1 MSTEDII
8 SFDNQTSI
16 PALFRFRAQTLKN
29 KVAMREKHFGIWR
42 TFSWDQYY
50 SDSARIG
57 KAMMTLGLESGQT
70 VSILADP
77 CKEWLFFD
85 LAAQCIGCV
94 SCGIYAT
101 DSAPQILH
109 ICEDS
114 DTTLLMVENE
124 EQLDKYLA
132 VEEQLPNIHTVVVL
146 DSTGLVDLD
155 HPKVIMLEQFYRLGD
170 EANEGLESEWNRRID
185 NAEPNDTAI
194 LVYTSG
200 TTGAPKGAML
210 SHRNI
215 IFIAHAFHEFYPITA
230 EDDSVVYLPLCHVT
244 ERLLSVFLPLARC
257 STVNFIEGQDTA
269 FENITEVSPT
279 YFLGV
284 PRIWEKM
291 YSSITL
297 RMKDATWFGRKA
309 LQMALSVGSRT
320 AYFEDKG
327 LPVPA
332 HVRLM
337 HRAAD
342 LLVLNN
348 IKVLLGL
355 DRVRIGLTGAAPI
368 SPDLIGWFRA
378 LGVPLYEAFGQTE
391 NVAFACGNYRGQVRL
406 GTVGKP
412 PPGVELKTAE
422 DGELLIRGPLVFK
435 GYYKQALK
443 TAETIVDG
451 WLYTGDIAEID
462 GDGFVKIVD
471 RKKDIIITSG
481 GKNISPSEIE
491 NQLKFSPYVTDAV
504 VIGDRRK
511 YLTCLVMVDNETVSQ
526 FAQENNVP
534 FSDFKSLCATAE
546 VQELIKSEIERINLS
561 LAQAETLK
569 KFRLIDKQLT
579 VEDDEL
585 TASMKLK
592 RNVVNEKYADL
603 IDQMYS

>member
-8 SFDNQTSI
+8 SLDNQTSI

-42 TFSWDQYY
+42 TFSWTQYY
-50 SDSARIG
+50 ADSARIG
-57 KAMMTLGLESGQT
+57 KAMMALGLESGQT

-109 ICEDS
+109 ICKDS

-132 VEEQLPNIHTVVVL
+132 VEKQLPNIHTVVVL
-146 DSTGLVDLD
+146 DSTGLADLD
-155 HPKVIMLEQFYRLGD
+155 HSKVIMLEQFYRLGD
-170 EANEGLESEWNRRID
+170 EADDDLESEWNRRID
-185 NAEPNDTAI
+185 SAEPNDTAI

-309 LQMALSVGSRT
+309 LQLALSVGSRT
-320 AYFEDKG
+320 ADFEDKG
-327 LPVPA
+327 LSVPA

-368 SPDLIGWFRA
+368 SPDLIEWFRA

-451 WLYTGDIAEID
+451 WLYTGDIAQID
-462 GDGFVKIVD
+462 ADGFVKIVD

-511 YLTCLVMVDNETVSQ
+511 YLSCLVMIDNETVSQ

-534 FSDFKSLCATAE
+534 FSDFKSLCSTAE
-546 VQELIKSEIERINLS
+546 VQALIKSEIERINLS

-579 VEDDEL
+579 VEDDEF

>member
-1 MSTEDII
+1 MNTEAII
-8 SFDNQTSI
+8 SLDNQTSI

-29 KVAMREKHFGIWR
+29 KVAMREKHLGIWR
-42 TFSWDQYY
+42 TFSWNQYY
-50 SDSARIG
+50 SNSARLG

-109 ICEDS
+109 ICKHS

-146 DSTGLVDLD
+146 DSTGLADLE
-155 HPKVIMLEQFYRLGD
+155 HPKVVMLEQFYRLGD
-170 EANEGLESEWNRRID
+170 EVDEDLESEWNSRID
-185 NAEPNDTAI
+185 SAEPNDTAI

-200 TTGAPKGAML
+200 TTGPPKGAMI
-210 SHRNI
+210 SNRNL
-215 IFIAHAFHEFYPITA
+215 IFIAQAFHEFYPITA
-230 EDDSVVYLPLCHVT
+230 EDESVVYLPLCHIT

-297 RMKDATWFGRKA
+297 RMKDATWLGRKS
-309 LQMALSVGSRT
+309 LQMALSVGSRV
-320 AYFEDKG
+320 ADFEDKG
-327 LPVPA
+327 LTLPA
-332 HVRLM
+332 YLRVM
-337 HRAAD
+337 NRAANF
-342 LLVLNN
+342 LVLNN

-391 NVAFACGNYRGQVRL
+391 NVAFACGNYRGQIRQ

-412 PPGVELKTAE
+412 PPGVELRTAE
-422 DGELLIRGPLVFK
+422 DGELLIRGSLVFK
-435 GYYKQALK
+435 GYYKQTLK
-443 TAETIVDG
+443 TAETIIDG

-462 GDGFVKIVD
+462 ADGFVKIVD

-511 YLTCLVMVDNETVSQ
+511 YLTCLVMIDNETVSQ

-534 FSDFKSLCATAE
+534 FSDYKSLCATAE
-546 VQELIKSEIERINLS
+546 VQALIKREIERINLS
-561 LAQAETLK
+561 LARAETLK

-592 RNVVNEKYADL
+592 RNIVNEKYADL

>member
-1 MSTEDII
+1 MSTEEII
-8 SFDNQTSI
+8 SLDNQTSI

-42 TFSWDQYY
+42 SFSWDQYY
-50 SDSARIG
+50 TNSTRIG

-109 ICEDS
+109 ICKDS
-114 DTTLLMVENE
+114 DTALLMVENE

-132 VEEQLPNIHTVVVL
+132 VEEQLPNIHTVIVL
-146 DSTGLVDLD
+146 DPTGLADLN
-155 HPKVIMLEQFYRLGD
+155 HSKVIMLEQFYRLGD
-170 EANEGLESEWNRRID
+170 EADKELESEWNKRID

-309 LQMALSVGSRT
+309 LQIALSVGSM
-320 AYFEDKG
+320 AADFEDKG
-327 LPVPA
+327 LPVPT
-332 HVRLM
+332 HIRLM

-342 LLVLNN
+342 FLVLNN

-368 SPDLIGWFRA
+368 SPDLIGWVRA

-462 GDGFVKIVD
+462 ADGFVKIVD

-511 YLTCLVMVDNETVSQ
+511 YLTCLVMIDNETVSQ

-546 VQELIKSEIERINLS
+546 VQALIKSEIERINLS
-561 LAQAETLK
+561 LAQVETLK

-592 RNVVNEKYADL
+592 RNVVNDKYAYL
-603 IDQMYS
+603 INQMYS

>member
-1 MSTEDII
+1 MRTEEII
-8 SFDNQTSI
+8 NLDNQISI
-16 PALFRFRAQTLKN
+16 PALFRFRAETLKN

-50 SDSARIG
+50 SNSTRIG
-57 KAMMTLGLESGQT
+57 KAMIVLGMESGQT

-77 CKEWLFFD
+77 CKEWVFFD

-101 DSAPQILH
+101 DSPPQILH
-109 ICEDS
+109 ICKDS

-146 DSTGLVDLD
+146 DSTGLADLS
-155 HPKVIMLEQFYRLGD
+155 HAKVVMLEQFYRLGD
-170 EANEGLESEWNRRID
+170 EGDEDLESEWNRRID
-185 NAEPNDTAI
+185 SAEPNDTAI

-200 TTGAPKGAML
+200 TTGAPKGAMI
-210 SHRNI
+210 SNRNL
-215 IFIAHAFHEFYPITA
+215 IFISPAFHEFYPITA
-230 EDDSVVYLPLCHVT
+230 EDESVVYLPLCHIT

-297 RMKDATWFGRKA
+297 RMKDATWFGRIA
-309 LQMALSVGSRT
+309 LQMAISAGSR
-320 AYFEDKG
+320 AANFEDKG
-327 LPVPA
+327 VPVPA
-332 HVRLM
+332 HIRLM
-337 HRAAD
+337 HRAAN

-422 DGELLIRGPLVFK
+422 DGELMIRGSLVFK
-435 GYYKQALK
+435 GYYKQELK

-462 GDGFVKIVD
+462 TDGFVKIVD

-511 YLTCLVMVDNETVSQ
+511 YLTCLVMIDNETVSQ

-534 FSDFKSLCATAE
+534 FSDFKSLCATSE
-546 VQELIKSEIERINLS
+546 VQSLVKSEIEQINLS

-579 VEDDEL
+579 VEDDEF

-592 RNVVNEKYADL
+592 RNIVNEKYADL

>member
-1 MSTEDII
+1 MNTEAII
-8 SFDNQTSI
+8 SLDNQTSI

-29 KVAMREKHFGIWR
+29 KVAMREKHLGIWR
-42 TFSWDQYY
+42 TFSWNQYY
-50 SDSARIG
+50 SNSARLG

-109 ICEDS
+109 ICKHS

-146 DSTGLVDLD
+146 DSTGLADLE
-155 HPKVIMLEQFYRLGD
+155 HPKVVMLEQFYRLGD
-170 EANEGLESEWNRRID
+170 EADEDLESEWNSRID
-185 NAEPNDTAI
+185 SAEPNDTAI

-200 TTGAPKGAML
+200 TTGPPKGAMI
-210 SHRNI
+210 SNRNL
-215 IFIAHAFHEFYPITA
+215 IFIAQAFHEFYPITA
-230 EDDSVVYLPLCHVT
+230 EDESVVYLPLCHIT

-297 RMKDATWFGRKA
+297 RMKDATWLGRKS
-309 LQMALSVGSRT
+309 LQMALSVGSRV
-320 AYFEDKG
+320 ADFEDKG
-327 LPVPA
+327 LTLPA
-332 HVRLM
+332 YLRVM
-337 HRAAD
+337 NRAANF
-342 LLVLNN
+342 LVLNN

-391 NVAFACGNYRGQVRL
+391 NVAFACGNYRGQVRQ

-412 PPGVELKTAE
+412 PPGVELRTAE
-422 DGELLIRGPLVFK
+422 DGELLIRGSLVFK
-435 GYYKQALK
+435 GYYKQTLK
-443 TAETIVDG
+443 TAETIIDG

-462 GDGFVKIVD
+462 ADGFVKIVD

-511 YLTCLVMVDNETVSQ
+511 YLTCLVMIDNETVSQ

-534 FSDFKSLCATAE
+534 FSDYKSLCATAE
-546 VQELIKSEIERINLS
+546 VQALIKREIERINLS
-561 LAQAETLK
+561 LARAETLK

-592 RNVVNEKYADL
+592 RNIVNEKYADL

>member
-57 KAMMTLGLESGQT
+57 KAMITLGLESGQT

-291 YSSITL
+291 YSSITM

-309 LQMALSVGSRT
+309 LQMALSVGSR
-320 AYFEDKG
+320 AADFEDKG

-332 HVRLM
+332 PVRLM

-355 DRVRIGLTGAAPI
+355 DHVRIGLTGAAPI

>member
-1 MSTEDII
+1 MSTEEII
-8 SFDNQTSI
+8 SIDNQTSI

-50 SDSARIG
+50 SKTARIG
-57 KAMMTLGLESGQT
+57 KAMMALGLESGQT

-132 VEEQLPNIHTVVVL
+132 VEERLPNIHTVVVL
-146 DSTGLVDLD
+146 DSAGLTDLD
-155 HPKVIMLEQFYRLGD
+155 HPKVVMLEQFYHLGD
-170 EANEGLESEWNRRID
+170 EGDEDLESEWNRRID

-215 IFIAHAFHEFYPITA
+215 IFVAQAFHEFYPITV

-309 LQMALSVGSRT
+309 LQIALSIGSR
-320 AYFEDKG
+320 AADFEDKD

-337 HRAAD
+337 HRAAAF
-342 LLVLNN
+342 LVLNN

-368 SPDLIGWFRA
+368 SPDLISWFRT
-378 LGVPLYEAFGQTE
+378 LGVPLYEAFGLTE
-391 NVAFACGNYRGQVRL
+391 NVAFACGNHRGQVRL

-422 DGELLIRGPLVFK
+422 DGELLIKGPLVFK
-435 GYYKQALK
+435 GYYNQALK

-462 GDGFVKIVD
+462 ADGFVKIVD

-504 VIGDRRK
+504 VIGDGRK
-511 YLTCLVMVDNETVSQ
+511 YLTCLVMIDNETVCQ

-561 LAQAETLK
+561 LAQVETLK

-603 IDQMYS
+603 INQMYS

>member
-1 MSTEDII
+1 MSTEEII
-8 SFDNQTSI
+8 SLDNQTSI

-42 TFSWDQYY
+42 SFSWDQYY
-50 SDSARIG
+50 TNSTRIG

-101 DSAPQILH
+101 DSSPQILH
-109 ICEDS
+109 ICKDS

-146 DSTGLVDLD
+146 DPTGLADLD
-155 HPKVIMLEQFYRLGD
+155 HSKVIMLEQFYRLGD
-170 EANEGLESEWNRRID
+170 EADKELESEWNKRID

-309 LQMALSVGSRT
+309 LQMALSVGSM
-320 AYFEDKG
+320 AADFEDKG
-327 LPVPA
+327 LPVPT

-337 HRAAD
+337 YRAAD

-368 SPDLIGWFRA
+368 SPDLIGWVRA

-435 GYYKQALK
+435 GYYKQELK

-462 GDGFVKIVD
+462 ADGFVKIVD

-511 YLTCLVMVDNETVSQ
+511 YLTCLVMIDNETVSQ

-546 VQELIKSEIERINLS
+546 VQALIKSEIERINLS
-561 LAQAETLK
+561 LAQVETLK

-592 RNVVNEKYADL
+592 RNVVNDKYAYL
-603 IDQMYS
+603 INQMYS

>member
-1 MSTEDII
+1 MNTEEII
-8 SFDNQTSI
+8 SLDNQISV
-16 PALFRFRAQTLKN
+16 PALFRFRAKTLNN

-42 TFSWDQYY
+42 TFSWNQYY
-50 SDSARIG
+50 SNSARLG
-57 KAMMTLGLESGQT
+57 KAMMTLGLEPGQT

-109 ICEDS
+109 ICKDS

-146 DSTGLVDLD
+146 DSTGLADLD
-155 HPKVIMLEQFYRLGD
+155 HPKVVMLDQFYRLGD
-170 EANEGLESEWNRRID
+170 EADENLESEWNRRID
-185 NAEPNDTAI
+185 SAKPNDTAI

-210 SHRNI
+210 SNRNL
-215 IFIAHAFHEFYPITA
+215 IFIAQAFHEFYPITA
-230 EDDSVVYLPLCHVT
+230 EDESVVYLPLCHIT

-297 RMKDATWFGRKA
+297 RMKDATWLGRKA
-309 LQMALSVGSRT
+309 LQVALSIGSR
-320 AYFEDKG
+320 AADFEDKD
-327 LPVPA
+327 LPVPI

-337 HRAAD
+337 YRAAD
-342 LLVLNN
+342 FLVLNN

-368 SPDLIGWFRA
+368 SPNLIGWFRA

-391 NVAFACGNYRGQVRL
+391 NVAFACGNYRGQIRQ

-412 PPGVELKTAE
+412 PPGVELRTAE

-435 GYYKQALK
+435 GYYKQTLK

-462 GDGFVKIVD
+462 ADGFVKIVD

-511 YLTCLVMVDNETVSQ
+511 YLTCLIMIDNETVSQ

-534 FSDFKSLCATAE
+534 FSDFKSLCATEE
-546 VQELIKSEIERINLS
+546 VQALIKSEIERINQS
-561 LAQAETLK
+561 FSRAETLK

-579 VEDDEL
+579 VEDEEL

-592 RNVVNEKYADL
+592 RNIVNEKYADL

>member
-1 MSTEDII
+1 MSTEEII
-8 SFDNQTSI
+8 SLDNQTSI

-50 SDSARIG
+50 SNSARIG
-57 KAMMTLGLESGQT
+57 KAMMALGLESGQT

-132 VEEQLPNIHTVVVL
+132 VEERLPNIHTVVVL
-146 DSTGLVDLD
+146 DSTGLTDLD
-155 HPKVIMLEQFYRLGD
+155 HPKVVMLEQFYHLGD
-170 EANEGLESEWNRRID
+170 EGDEDLESEWSRRID

-215 IFIAHAFHEFYPITA
+215 IFIAQAFHEFYPITA

-309 LQMALSVGSRT
+309 LQMALSIGSR
-320 AYFEDKG
+320 AADFEDKG

-337 HRAAD
+337 HRVAD

-368 SPDLIGWFRA
+368 SPDLIAWFRA

-391 NVAFACGNYRGQVRL
+391 NVAFACGNHRGQVRL

-422 DGELLIRGPLVFK
+422 DGELLIKGPLVFK
-435 GYYKQALK
+435 GYYNQALK

-462 GDGFVKIVD
+462 ADGFVKIVD

-481 GKNISPSEIE
+481 GMNISPSEIE

-511 YLTCLVMVDNETVSQ
+511 YLTCLVMIDNETVSQ

-561 LAQAETLK
+561 LARVETLK

>member
-1 MSTEDII
+1 MNTEEII
-8 SFDNQTSI
+8 SLDNQISV
-16 PALFRFRAQTLKN
+16 PALFRFRAKTLNN

-42 TFSWDQYY
+42 TFSWNQYY
-50 SDSARIG
+50 SNSARLG

-109 ICEDS
+109 ICKDS

-146 DSTGLVDLD
+146 DSTGLADLD
-155 HPKVIMLEQFYRLGD
+155 HPKVVMLDQFYRLGD
-170 EANEGLESEWNRRID
+170 EADENLESEWNRRID
-185 NAEPNDTAI
+185 SAKPNDTAI

-210 SHRNI
+210 SNRNL
-215 IFIAHAFHEFYPITA
+215 IFIAQAFHEFYPITA
-230 EDDSVVYLPLCHVT
+230 EDESVVYLPLCHIT

-297 RMKDATWFGRKA
+297 RMKDATWLGRKA
-309 LQMALSVGSRT
+309 LQVALSIGSR
-320 AYFEDKG
+320 AADFEDND
-327 LPVPA
+327 LPVPI

-337 HRAAD
+337 YRAAD
-342 LLVLNN
+342 FLVLNN

-368 SPDLIGWFRA
+368 SPNLIGWFRA

-391 NVAFACGNYRGQVRL
+391 NVAFACGNYRGQIRQ

-412 PPGVELKTAE
+412 PPGVELRTAE

-435 GYYKQALK
+435 GYYKQTLK

-462 GDGFVKIVD
+462 ADGFVKIVD

-511 YLTCLVMVDNETVSQ
+511 YLTCLVMIDNETVSQ

-534 FSDFKSLCATAE
+534 FSDFKSLCATVE
-546 VQELIKSEIERINLS
+546 VQALIKSEIERINQS
-561 LAQAETLK
+561 FSRAETLK

-579 VEDDEL
+579 VEDEEL

-592 RNVVNEKYADL
+592 RNIVNEKYADL

>member
-291 YSSITL
+291 YSSITM

-309 LQMALSVGSRT
+309 LQMALSVGSR
-320 AYFEDKG
+320 AADFEDKG

-332 HVRLM
+332 PVRLM

-355 DRVRIGLTGAAPI
+355 DHVRIGLTGAAPI

>member
-1 MSTEDII
+1 MNTEEII
-8 SFDNQTSI
+8 SLDNQISV
-16 PALFRFRAQTLKN
+16 PALFRFRAKTLNN

-42 TFSWDQYY
+42 TFSWNQYY
-50 SDSARIG
+50 SNSARLG

-109 ICEDS
+109 ICKDS

-146 DSTGLVDLD
+146 DSTGLADLD
-155 HPKVIMLEQFYRLGD
+155 HPKVVMLDQFYRLGD
-170 EANEGLESEWNRRID
+170 EADENLESEWNRRID
-185 NAEPNDTAI
+185 SAKPNDTAI

-210 SHRNI
+210 SNRNL
-215 IFIAHAFHEFYPITA
+215 IFIAQAFHEFYPITA
-230 EDDSVVYLPLCHVT
+230 EDESVVYLPLCHIT

-297 RMKDATWFGRKA
+297 RMKDATWLGRKA
-309 LQMALSVGSRT
+309 LQVALSIGSR
-320 AYFEDKG
+320 AADFEDKD
-327 LPVPA
+327 LPVPI

-337 HRAAD
+337 YRAAD
-342 LLVLNN
+342 FLVLNN
-348 IKVLLGL
+348 IKILLGL

-368 SPDLIGWFRA
+368 SPNLIGWFRA

-391 NVAFACGNYRGQVRL
+391 NVAFACGNYRGQIRQ

-412 PPGVELKTAE
+412 PPGVELRTAE

-435 GYYKQALK
+435 GYYKQTLK

-462 GDGFVKIVD
+462 ADGFVKIVD

-511 YLTCLVMVDNETVSQ
+511 YLTCLVMIDNETVSQ

-534 FSDFKSLCATAE
+534 FSDFKSLCATVE
-546 VQELIKSEIERINLS
+546 VQALIKSEIERINQS
-561 LAQAETLK
+561 FSRAETLK

-579 VEDDEL
+579 VEDEEL

-592 RNVVNEKYADL
+592 RNIVNEKYADL

>member
-1 MSTEDII
+1 MSTEEII
-8 SFDNQTSI
+8 SLDNQTSI

-42 TFSWDQYY
+42 SFSWDQYY
-50 SDSARIG
+50 TNSTRIG

-109 ICEDS
+109 ICKDS
-114 DTTLLMVENE
+114 DTALLMVENE

-146 DSTGLVDLD
+146 DSTGLADLN
-155 HPKVIMLEQFYRLGD
+155 HSKVIMLEQFYRLGD
-170 EANEGLESEWNRRID
+170 EADKELESEWNKRID

-309 LQMALSVGSRT
+309 LQMALSVGSM
-320 AYFEDKG
+320 AADFEDKG
-327 LPVPA
+327 LPVPT

-337 HRAAD
+337 YRAAD

-368 SPDLIGWFRA
+368 SPDLIGWVRA

-435 GYYKQALK
+435 GYYKQELK

-462 GDGFVKIVD
+462 ADGFVKIVD

-511 YLTCLVMVDNETVSQ
+511 YLTCLVMIDNETVSQ

-546 VQELIKSEIERINLS
+546 VQALIKSEIERINLS
-561 LAQAETLK
+561 LAQVETLK

-592 RNVVNEKYADL
+592 RNVVNDKYAYL
-603 IDQMYS
+603 INQMYS

>member
-1 MSTEDII
+1 MSTEEII
-8 SFDNQTSI
+8 SIDNQTSI

-50 SDSARIG
+50 SKTARIG
-57 KAMMTLGLESGQT
+57 KAMMALGLESGQT

-132 VEEQLPNIHTVVVL
+132 VEERLPNIHTVVVL
-146 DSTGLVDLD
+146 DSTGLTDLD
-155 HPKVIMLEQFYRLGD
+155 HPKVVMLEQFYHLGD
-170 EANEGLESEWNRRID
+170 EGDEDLESEWNRRID

-215 IFIAHAFHEFYPITA
+215 IFIAQAFHEFYPITA

-309 LQMALSVGSRT
+309 LQIALSIGSR
-320 AYFEDKG
+320 AADFEDKG

-337 HRAAD
+337 QRAAD

-368 SPDLIGWFRA
+368 SPDLISWFRT
-378 LGVPLYEAFGQTE
+378 LGVPLYEAFGLTE
-391 NVAFACGNYRGQVRL
+391 NVAFACGNHRGQVRL

-422 DGELLIRGPLVFK
+422 DGELLIKGPLVFK
-435 GYYKQALK
+435 GYYNQALK

-462 GDGFVKIVD
+462 ADGFVKIVD

-504 VIGDRRK
+504 VIGDGRK
-511 YLTCLVMVDNETVSQ
+511 YLTCLVMIDNETVCQ

-546 VQELIKSEIERINLS
+546 VQSLIKSEIERINLS
-561 LAQAETLK
+561 LAQVETLK

>member
-57 KAMMTLGLESGQT
+57 KAMITLGLESGQT

-291 YSSITL
+291 YSSITM

-309 LQMALSVGSRT
+309 LQMALSVGSR
-320 AYFEDKG
+320 AADFEDKG

-332 HVRLM
+332 PVRLM

-355 DRVRIGLTGAAPI
+355 DHVRIGLTGAAPI

-491 NQLKFSPYVTDAV
+491 NQLKFSP
-504 VIGDRRK
+504 
-511 YLTCLVMVDNETVSQ
+511 
-526 FAQENNVP
+526 
-534 FSDFKSLCATAE
+534 
-546 VQELIKSEIERINLS
+546 
-561 LAQAETLK
+561 
-569 KFRLIDKQLT
+569 
-579 VEDDEL
+579 
-585 TASMKLK
+585 
-592 RNVVNEKYADL
+592 
-603 IDQMYS
+603 

>member
-1 MSTEDII
+1 MSTEEII
-8 SFDNQTSI
+8 SLDNQTSI

-42 TFSWDQYY
+42 SFSWDQYY
-50 SDSARIG
+50 TNSTRIG

-109 ICEDS
+109 ICKDS
-114 DTTLLMVENE
+114 DTALLMVENE

-132 VEEQLPNIHTVVVL
+132 VEEQLPNIHTVIVL
-146 DSTGLVDLD
+146 DPTGLADLN
-155 HPKVIMLEQFYRLGD
+155 HSKVIMLEQFYRLGD
-170 EANEGLESEWNRRID
+170 EADKELESEWNKRID
-185 NAEPNDTAI
+185 NAKPNDTAI

-309 LQMALSVGSRT
+309 LQIALSVGSI
-320 AYFEDKG
+320 AADFEDKG
-327 LPVPA
+327 LPVPT

-342 LLVLNN
+342 FLVLNN

-368 SPDLIGWFRA
+368 SPDLIGWVRA

-462 GDGFVKIVD
+462 ADGFVKIVD

-504 VIGDRRK
+504 VIGDKRK
-511 YLTCLVMVDNETVSQ
+511 YLTCLVMIDNETVSQ
-526 FAQENNVP
+526 FAQENNIP
-534 FSDFKSLCATAE
+534 FSDYKSLCATAE
-546 VQELIKSEIERINLS
+546 VQALIKSEIERINLS
-561 LAQAETLK
+561 LAQVETLK

-592 RNVVNEKYADL
+592 RNVVNDKYAYL
-603 IDQMYS
+603 INQMYS

>member
-1 MSTEDII
+1 MNTEEII
-8 SFDNQTSI
+8 SLDNQTSI

-50 SDSARIG
+50 SNSARIG
-57 KAMMTLGLESGQT
+57 KAMMALGLEPGQT

-85 LAAQCIGCV
+85 LASQCIGCV

-124 EQLDKYLA
+124 EQLDKYLM
-132 VEEQLPNIHTVVVL
+132 VEERLPKIHTVVVL
-146 DSTGLVDLD
+146 DSTGLADLD
-155 HPKVIMLEQFYRLGD
+155 HPKVVMLEEFYQLGD
-170 EANEGLESEWNRRID
+170 EGDEGLESEWNRRID
-185 NAEPNDTAI
+185 NAEPNDTVI

-230 EDDSVVYLPLCHVT
+230 KDNSVVYLPLCHVT

-257 STVNFIEGQDTA
+257 STINFIEGQDTA

-291 YSSITL
+291 YSSIIL
-297 RMKDATWFGRKA
+297 RMKDATWVGRKA
-309 LQMALSVGSRT
+309 LQISLSVGSKT
-320 AYFEDKG
+320 ADFEDKG

-337 HRAAD
+337 QGAAD
-342 LLVLNN
+342 FLVLNN

-355 DRVRIGLTGAAPI
+355 DHVRIGLTGAAPI
-368 SPDLIGWFRA
+368 SPDLISWFRA

-391 NVAFACGNYRGQVRL
+391 NVAFACGNHRGQVRL

-422 DGELLIRGPLVFK
+422 DGELLIKGPLVFK

-443 TAETIVDG
+443 TDETIIDG

-462 GDGFVKIVD
+462 ADGFVKIVD

-504 VIGDRRK
+504 VIGDGRK
-511 YLTCLVMVDNETVSQ
+511 YLTCLVMIDNETVSQ

-546 VQELIKSEIERINLS
+546 VQSLIKSEIERINLS
-561 LAQAETLK
+561 LAQVETLK
-569 KFRLIDKQLT
+569 KFRLINKQLT

-592 RNVVNEKYADL
+592 RNIVNEKYADL
-603 IDQMYS
+603 INQMYS

>member
-1 MSTEDII
+1 MSTEEII
-8 SFDNQTSI
+8 SLDNQTSI
-16 PALFRFRAQTLKN
+16 PALFRFRAQMLKN
-29 KVAMREKHFGIWR
+29 KVSMREKHFGIWR
-42 TFSWDQYY
+42 TFSWNQYY
-50 SDSARIG
+50 SNSARIG
-57 KAMMTLGLESGQT
+57 KAMIVLGLKSGQT

-85 LAAQCIGCV
+85 LAAQCIGCI

-109 ICEDS
+109 ICKDS
-114 DTTLLMVENE
+114 DTKLLMVENE

-146 DSTGLVDLD
+146 DSTGLADLD
-155 HPKVIMLEQFYRLGD
+155 HPKVVMLEQFYRLGD
-170 EANEGLESEWNRRID
+170 EDTEDLESEWNRRID
-185 NAEPNDTAI
+185 SAEPNDTAI

-200 TTGAPKGAML
+200 TTGAPKGAMI
-210 SHRNI
+210 SNRNL
-215 IFIAHAFHEFYPITA
+215 IFIAQAFHEFYPITA
-230 EDDSVVYLPLCHVT
+230 EDESVVYLPLCHIT

-309 LQMALSVGSRT
+309 LQIAISAGSR
-320 AYFEDKG
+320 AADFEDKG

-368 SPDLIGWFRA
+368 SPNLIEWFRA

-412 PPGVELKTAE
+412 PPGVELKTAD
-422 DGELLIRGPLVFK
+422 DGELMIRGPLVFK

-511 YLTCLVMVDNETVSQ
+511 YLTCLVMIDNETVSQ

-534 FSDFKSLCATAE
+534 FSDYKSLCATAE
-546 VQELIKSEIERINLS
+546 VQSLVKSEIEQINLS

-592 RNVVNEKYADL
+592 RNIVNEKYADL

>member
-1 MSTEDII
+1 MSTEEII
-8 SFDNQTSI
+8 SLDNQTSI

-42 TFSWDQYY
+42 SFSWDQYY
-50 SDSARIG
+50 TNSTRIG

-109 ICEDS
+109 ICKDS
-114 DTTLLMVENE
+114 DTALLMVENE

-132 VEEQLPNIHTVVVL
+132 VEEQLPNIHTVIVL
-146 DSTGLVDLD
+146 DPTGLADLN
-155 HPKVIMLEQFYRLGD
+155 HSKVIMLEQFYRLGD
-170 EANEGLESEWNRRID
+170 EADKELESEWNKRID

-309 LQMALSVGSRT
+309 LQIALSVGSM
-320 AYFEDKG
+320 AADFEDKG
-327 LPVPA
+327 LPVPT
-332 HVRLM
+332 HIRLM

-342 LLVLNN
+342 FLVLNN

-368 SPDLIGWFRA
+368 SPDLIGWVRA

-462 GDGFVKIVD
+462 ADGFVKIVD

-511 YLTCLVMVDNETVSQ
+511 YLTCLVMIDNETVSQ
-526 FAQENNVP
+526 FAQENNIP
-534 FSDFKSLCATAE
+534 FSDYKSLCATAE
-546 VQELIKSEIERINLS
+546 VQALIKSEIERINLS
-561 LAQAETLK
+561 LAQVETLK

-592 RNVVNEKYADL
+592 RNVVNDKYAYL
-603 IDQMYS
+603 INQMYS

>member
-1 MSTEDII
+1 MSTEEII
-8 SFDNQTSI
+8 SLDNQTSI
-16 PALFRFRAQTLKN
+16 PALFRFRAKTLKN

-42 TFSWDQYY
+42 EFSWDQYY
-50 SDSARIG
+50 TNSTRIG

-109 ICEDS
+109 ICKDS
-114 DTTLLMVENE
+114 DTMLLIVENE

-146 DSTGLVDLD
+146 DPTGLADLD
-155 HPKVIMLEQFYRLGD
+155 HSKVIMLEQFYRLGD
-170 EANEGLESEWNRRID
+170 EADKELESEWNKRID

-269 FENITEVSPT
+269 FENISEVSPT

-297 RMKDATWFGRKA
+297 RMKDATWLGRKA
-309 LQMALSVGSRT
+309 LQMALSVGSR
-320 AYFEDKG
+320 AADFEDKG
-327 LPVPA
+327 LPVPV

-443 TAETIVDG
+443 TAETIVDD

-462 GDGFVKIVD
+462 VDGFVKIVD

-511 YLTCLVMVDNETVSQ
+511 YLTCLVMIDNETVSQ

-561 LAQAETLK
+561 LAQVETLK

>member
-1 MSTEDII
+1 MSTEEII
-8 SFDNQTSI
+8 SLDNQTSI

-42 TFSWDQYY
+42 SFSWDQYY
-50 SDSARIG
+50 TNSTRIG

-109 ICEDS
+109 ICKDS
-114 DTTLLMVENE
+114 DTALLMVENE

-132 VEEQLPNIHTVVVL
+132 VEEQLPNIHTVIVL
-146 DSTGLVDLD
+146 DPTGLADLN
-155 HPKVIMLEQFYRLGD
+155 HSKVIMLEQFYRLGD
-170 EANEGLESEWNRRID
+170 EADKELESEWNKRID

-309 LQMALSVGSRT
+309 LQIALSVGSM
-320 AYFEDKG
+320 AADFEDKG
-327 LPVPA
+327 LPVPT
-332 HVRLM
+332 HIRLM

-342 LLVLNN
+342 FLVLNN

-368 SPDLIGWFRA
+368 SPDLIGWVRA

-592 RNVVNEKYADL
+592 RNVVNEKYAYL
-603 IDQMYS
+603 INQMYS

>member
-1 MSTEDII
+1 MSTEEII
-8 SFDNQTSI
+8 SLDNQTSI

-42 TFSWDQYY
+42 SFSWDQYY
-50 SDSARIG
+50 TNSTRIG

-109 ICEDS
+109 ICKDS
-114 DTTLLMVENE
+114 DTALLMVENE

-132 VEEQLPNIHTVVVL
+132 VEEQLPNIHTVIVL
-146 DSTGLVDLD
+146 DPTGLADLN
-155 HPKVIMLEQFYRLGD
+155 HSKVIMLEQFYRLGD
-170 EANEGLESEWNRRID
+170 EADKELESEWNKRID

-309 LQMALSVGSRT
+309 LQIALSVGSM
-320 AYFEDKG
+320 AADFEDKG
-327 LPVPA
+327 LPVPT
-332 HVRLM
+332 HIRLM

-342 LLVLNN
+342 FLVLNN

-368 SPDLIGWFRA
+368 SPDLIGWVRA

-462 GDGFVKIVD
+462 ADGFVKIID

-504 VIGDRRK
+504 VIGDKRK
-511 YLTCLVMVDNETVSQ
+511 YLTCLVMIDNETVSQ
-526 FAQENNVP
+526 FAQENNIP
-534 FSDFKSLCATAE
+534 FSDYKSLCATAE
-546 VQELIKSEIERINLS
+546 VQALIKSEIERINLS
-561 LAQAETLK
+561 LAQVETLK

-592 RNVVNEKYADL
+592 RNVVNDKYAYL
-603 IDQMYS
+603 INQMYS

>member
-1 MSTEDII
+1 MSTEEII
-8 SFDNQTSI
+8 SIDNQTSI

-50 SDSARIG
+50 SKTACIG
-57 KAMMTLGLESGQT
+57 KAMMALGLESGQT

-132 VEEQLPNIHTVVVL
+132 VEERLPNIHTVVVL
-146 DSTGLVDLD
+146 DSTGLADLD
-155 HPKVIMLEQFYRLGD
+155 HPKVVMLEQFYRLGD
-170 EANEGLESEWNRRID
+170 EGDEDLESEWNRRID

-215 IFIAHAFHEFYPITA
+215 IFVAQAFHEFYPITV

-309 LQMALSVGSRT
+309 LQIALSIGSR
-320 AYFEDKG
+320 AADFEDKG

-337 HRAAD
+337 QRAAD

-368 SPDLIGWFRA
+368 SPDLISWFRT
-378 LGVPLYEAFGQTE
+378 LGVPLYEAFGLTE
-391 NVAFACGNYRGQVRL
+391 NVAFACGNHRGQVRL

-422 DGELLIRGPLVFK
+422 DGELLIKGPLVFK
-435 GYYKQALK
+435 GYYNQALK

-462 GDGFVKIVD
+462 ADGFVKIVD

-504 VIGDRRK
+504 VIGDGRK
-511 YLTCLVMVDNETVSQ
+511 YLTCLVMIDNETVCQ

-561 LAQAETLK
+561 LARVETLK

>member
-1 MSTEDII
+1 MKTEEII
-8 SFDNQTSI
+8 SLDNQTTI
-16 PALFRFRAQTLKN
+16 PALFRFRVQTLKN
-29 KVAMREKHFGIWR
+29 KVAMREKHLGIWR
-42 TFSWDQYY
+42 AFSWDQYY
-50 SDSARIG
+50 SNSARLG
-57 KAMMTLGLESGQT
+57 KAMMMLGMESGQT

-101 DSAPQILH
+101 DSPPQVLH
-109 ICEDS
+109 ICKDS

-132 VEEQLPNIHTVVVL
+132 VEEQLPDIHTVVVL
-146 DSTGLVDLD
+146 DSTGLADLE
-155 HPKVIMLEQFYRLGD
+155 HPKVVMLEQFYRLGD
-170 EANEGLESEWNRRID
+170 EADDDLESELNRRID
-185 NAEPNDTAI
+185 KAEPNDTAI

-200 TTGAPKGAML
+200 TTGAPKGAMI
-210 SHRNI
+210 SNRNL
-215 IFIAHAFHEFYPITA
+215 IFIAQAFHEFYPITA
-230 EDDSVVYLPLCHVT
+230 EDNSVVYLPLCHIT

-257 STVNFIEGQDTA
+257 SAVNFIEGQDTA

-309 LQMALSVGSRT
+309 LKT
-320 AYFEDKG
+320 AISIGTRVANYEDKG
-327 LPVPA
+327 LAVPV
-332 HVRLM
+332 HDHILYRI
-337 HRAAD
+337 AD
-342 LLVLNN
+342 FLVLNN

-391 NVAFACGNYRGQVRL
+391 NVAFACGNHRGQVRQS
-406 GTVGKP
+406 TVGKP
-412 PPGVELKTAE
+412 PQGVEMKTAE
-422 DGELLIRGPLVFK
+422 DGELLIKGPLVFK
-435 GYYKQALK
+435 GYYKQTLK

-451 WLYTGDIAEID
+451 WLHTGDIAKID
-462 GDGFVKIVD
+462 ADGFIKIVD

-491 NQLKFSPYVTDAV
+491 NQLKFSPYITDAV

-511 YLTCLVMVDNETVSQ
+511 YLTCLVMIDNETVSQ
-526 FAQENNVP
+526 FAQENNIP
-534 FSDFKSLCATAE
+534 FSDFKSLCATTE
-546 VQELIKSEIERINLS
+546 VQTLIKSEIERINLS
-561 LAQAETLK
+561 LARVETLK

-579 VEDDEL
+579 VEDEEL

-592 RNVVNEKYADL
+592 RNIVNEKYADL

>member
-1 MSTEDII
+1 MSTEEII
-8 SFDNQTSI
+8 SLDNQTSI

-50 SDSARIG
+50 SNSARIG
-57 KAMMTLGLESGQT
+57 KAMMALGLESGQT

-124 EQLDKYLA
+124 EQLDKYLT
-132 VEEQLPNIHTVVVL
+132 VEERLPNIHTVVVL
-146 DSTGLVDLD
+146 DSTGLADLD
-155 HPKVIMLEQFYRLGD
+155 HPKVVMLEQFYRLGD
-170 EANEGLESEWNRRID
+170 EGDEDLESEWNRRID
-185 NAEPNDTAI
+185 NTEPNDTAI

-215 IFIAHAFHEFYPITA
+215 IFVALAFHEFYPITV

-309 LQMALSVGSRT
+309 LQIALSIGSR
-320 AYFEDKG
+320 AADFEDKG

-337 HRAAD
+337 QRAAD

-368 SPDLIGWFRA
+368 SPDLISWFRT
-378 LGVPLYEAFGQTE
+378 LGVPLYEAFGLTE
-391 NVAFACGNYRGQVRL
+391 NVAFACGNHRGQVRL

-422 DGELLIRGPLVFK
+422 DGELLIKGPLVFK
-435 GYYKQALK
+435 GYYNQALK

-462 GDGFVKIVD
+462 ADGFVKIVD

-504 VIGDRRK
+504 VIGDGRK
-511 YLTCLVMVDNETVSQ
+511 YLTCLVMIDNETVSQ

-546 VQELIKSEIERINLS
+546 VQSLIKSEIERINLS
-561 LAQAETLK
+561 LAQVETLK

>member
-1 MSTEDII
+1 MNTEEII
-8 SFDNQTSI
+8 SLDNQISV
-16 PALFRFRAQTLKN
+16 PALFRFRAKALNN

-42 TFSWDQYY
+42 TFSWNQYY
-50 SDSARIG
+50 SNSARLG

-101 DSAPQILH
+101 DSATQILH
-109 ICEDS
+109 ICKDS
-114 DTTLLMVENE
+114 DTMLLMVENE

-146 DSTGLVDLD
+146 DSTGLADLD
-155 HPKVIMLEQFYRLGD
+155 HPKVVMLDQFYRLGD
-170 EANEGLESEWNRRID
+170 EADEDLESEWNRRID
-185 NAEPNDTAI
+185 RAKPNDTAI

-210 SHRNI
+210 SNRNL
-215 IFIAHAFHEFYPITA
+215 IFIAQAFHEFYPITA
-230 EDDSVVYLPLCHVT
+230 EDESVVYLPLCHIT

-297 RMKDATWFGRKA
+297 RMKDATWLGRKA
-309 LQMALSVGSRT
+309 LQVALSIGSR
-320 AYFEDKG
+320 AADFEDKD
-327 LPVPA
+327 LPVPI

-337 HRAAD
+337 YRAAD
-342 LLVLNN
+342 FLVLNN

-368 SPDLIGWFRA
+368 SPNLIGWFRA

-391 NVAFACGNYRGQVRL
+391 NVAFACGNYRGQIRQ

-412 PPGVELKTAE
+412 PPGVELRTAE

-435 GYYKQALK
+435 GYYKQTLK

-462 GDGFVKIVD
+462 ADGFVKIVD

-511 YLTCLVMVDNETVSQ
+511 YLTCLVMIDNETVSE

-534 FSDFKSLCATAE
+534 FSDFKSLCATVE
-546 VQELIKSEIERINLS
+546 VQALIKSEIERINQS
-561 LAQAETLK
+561 FSRAETLK

-579 VEDDEL
+579 VEDEEL

-592 RNVVNEKYADL
+592 RNIVNEKYADL

>member
-1 MSTEDII
+1 
-8 SFDNQTSI
+8 
-16 PALFRFRAQTLKN
+16 
-29 KVAMREKHFGIWR
+29 
-42 TFSWDQYY
+42 
-50 SDSARIG
+50 
-57 KAMMTLGLESGQT
+57 
-70 VSILADP
+70 
-77 CKEWLFFD
+77 
-85 LAAQCIGCV
+85 
-94 SCGIYAT
+94 
-101 DSAPQILH
+101 
-109 ICEDS
+109 
-114 DTTLLMVENE
+114 
-124 EQLDKYLA
+124 
-132 VEEQLPNIHTVVVL
+132 
-146 DSTGLVDLD
+146 
-155 HPKVIMLEQFYRLGD
+155 
-170 EANEGLESEWNRRID
+170 
-185 NAEPNDTAI
+185 
-194 LVYTSG
+194 
-200 TTGAPKGAML
+200 
-210 SHRNI
+210 
-215 IFIAHAFHEFYPITA
+215 
-230 EDDSVVYLPLCHVT
+230 
-244 ERLLSVFLPLARC
+244 
-257 STVNFIEGQDTA
+257 
-269 FENITEVSPT
+269 
-279 YFLGV
+279 
-284 PRIWEKM
+284 
-291 YSSITL
+291 
-297 RMKDATWFGRKA
+297 
-309 LQMALSVGSRT
+309 MALSVGSM
-320 AYFEDKG
+320 AADFEDKG
-327 LPVPA
+327 LPVPT

-526 FAQENNVP
+526 FAQETT
-534 FSDFKSLCATAE
+534 FRSL
-546 VQELIKSEIERINLS
+546 
-561 LAQAETLK
+561 TLK
-569 KFRLIDKQLT
+569 VYARLRRCKSSLK
-579 VEDDEL
+579 V
-585 TASMKLK
+585 KLK
-592 RNVVNEKYADL
+592 G
-603 IDQMYS
+603 

>member
-1 MSTEDII
+1 MNTEEII
-8 SFDNQTSI
+8 SLDNQTSI
-16 PALFRFRAQTLKN
+16 PALFRFRAQTLNN

-42 TFSWDQYY
+42 TFSWNQYY
-50 SDSARIG
+50 SSSVRIG
-57 KAMMTLGLESGQT
+57 KAMMALGLEPGQT

-85 LAAQCIGCV
+85 LATQCIGCV

-124 EQLDKYLA
+124 EQLDKYLM
-132 VEEQLPNIHTVVVL
+132 VEERLPKIHTVVVL
-146 DSTGLVDLD
+146 DSTGLADLD
-155 HPKVIMLEQFYRLGD
+155 HPKVVMLEQFYQLGD
-170 EANEGLESEWNRRID
+170 EGDEGLESEWNRRID
-185 NAEPNDTAI
+185 NAEPNDTVI

-230 EDDSVVYLPLCHVT
+230 KDNSVVYLPLCHVT

-257 STVNFIEGQDTA
+257 STINFIEGQDTA

-291 YSSITL
+291 YSSIIL
-297 RMKDATWFGRKA
+297 RMKDATWVGRKA
-309 LQMALSVGSRT
+309 LQISLSVGSKT
-320 AYFEDKG
+320 ADFEDKG

-337 HRAAD
+337 QGAAD
-342 LLVLNN
+342 FLVLNN

-355 DRVRIGLTGAAPI
+355 DHVRIGLTGAAPI
-368 SPDLIGWFRA
+368 SPDLISWFRA

-391 NVAFACGNYRGQVRL
+391 NVAFACGNHRGQVRL

-422 DGELLIRGPLVFK
+422 DGELLIKGPLVFK

-443 TAETIVDG
+443 TDETIIDG

-462 GDGFVKIVD
+462 ADGFVKIVD

-504 VIGDRRK
+504 VIGDGRK
-511 YLTCLVMVDNETVSQ
+511 YLTCLVMIDNETVSQ

-546 VQELIKSEIERINLS
+546 VQSLIKSEIERINLS
-561 LAQAETLK
+561 LAQVETLK
-569 KFRLIDKQLT
+569 KFRLINKQLT

-592 RNVVNEKYADL
+592 RNIVNEKYADL
-603 IDQMYS
+603 INQMYS

>member
-16 PALFRFRAQTLKN
+16 PALFRFRSQTLKN

-42 TFSWDQYY
+42 TFSWEQYY

-291 YSSITL
+291 YSSITM

-309 LQMALSVGSRT
+309 LQMALSVGSR
-320 AYFEDKG
+320 AADFEDKG

-332 HVRLM
+332 PVRLM

-355 DRVRIGLTGAAPI
+355 DHVRIGLTGAAPI

>member
-1 MSTEDII
+1 MSTEEII
-8 SFDNQTSI
+8 SLDNQTSI

-42 TFSWDQYY
+42 SFSWDQYY
-50 SDSARIG
+50 TNSTRIG

-85 LAAQCIGCV
+85 LAAQCNGCV

-109 ICEDS
+109 ICKDS
-114 DTTLLMVENE
+114 DTALLMVENE

-132 VEEQLPNIHTVVVL
+132 VEEQLPNIHTVIVL
-146 DSTGLVDLD
+146 DPTGLADLN
-155 HPKVIMLEQFYRLGD
+155 HSKVIMLEQFYRLGD
-170 EANEGLESEWNRRID
+170 EADKELESEWNKRID

-309 LQMALSVGSRT
+309 LQIALSVGSM
-320 AYFEDKG
+320 AADFEDKG
-327 LPVPA
+327 LPVPT
-332 HVRLM
+332 HIRLM

-342 LLVLNN
+342 FLVLNN

-368 SPDLIGWFRA
+368 SPDLIGWVRA

-462 GDGFVKIVD
+462 ADGFVKIVD

-504 VIGDRRK
+504 VIGDKRK
-511 YLTCLVMVDNETVSQ
+511 YLTCLVMIDNETVSQ
-526 FAQENNVP
+526 FAQENNIP
-534 FSDFKSLCATAE
+534 FSDYKSLCATAE
-546 VQELIKSEIERINLS
+546 VQALIKSEIERINLS
-561 LAQAETLK
+561 LAQVETLK

-592 RNVVNEKYADL
+592 RNVVNDKYAYL
-603 IDQMYS
+603 INQMYS

>member
-1 MSTEDII
+1 MSTEEII
-8 SFDNQTSI
+8 SIDNQTSI

-50 SDSARIG
+50 SKTACIG
-57 KAMMTLGLESGQT
+57 KAMMALGLESGQT

-132 VEEQLPNIHTVVVL
+132 VEERLPNIHTVVVL
-146 DSTGLVDLD
+146 DSTGLTDLD
-155 HPKVIMLEQFYRLGD
+155 HPKVVMLEQFYHLGD
-170 EANEGLESEWNRRID
+170 EGDEDLESEWNRRID

-215 IFIAHAFHEFYPITA
+215 IFIAQAFHEFYPITA

-309 LQMALSVGSRT
+309 LQIALSIGSR
-320 AYFEDKG
+320 AADFEDKG

-337 HRAAD
+337 QRAAD

-368 SPDLIGWFRA
+368 SPDLISWFRT
-378 LGVPLYEAFGQTE
+378 LGVPLYEAFGLTE
-391 NVAFACGNYRGQVRL
+391 NVAFACGNHRGQVRL

-422 DGELLIRGPLVFK
+422 DGELLIKGPLVFK
-435 GYYKQALK
+435 GYYNQALK

-462 GDGFVKIVD
+462 ADGFVKIVD

-504 VIGDRRK
+504 VIGDGRK
-511 YLTCLVMVDNETVSQ
+511 YLTCLVMIDNETVCQ

-546 VQELIKSEIERINLS
+546 VQSLIKSEIERINLS
-561 LAQAETLK
+561 LAQVETLK

>member
-8 SFDNQTSI
+8 SLDNQTSI

-42 TFSWDQYY
+42 TFSWAQYY
-50 SDSARIG
+50 ADSARIG
-57 KAMMTLGLESGQT
+57 KAMMSLGLEYGQT

-109 ICEDS
+109 ICKDS

-132 VEEQLPNIHTVVVL
+132 VEKQLPNIHTVVVL
-146 DSTGLVDLD
+146 DSTGLADLD
-155 HPKVIMLEQFYRLGD
+155 HSKVIMLEQFYRLGD
-170 EANEGLESEWNRRID
+170 EADDDLESEWNRRID
-185 NAEPNDTAI
+185 SAEPNDTAI

-309 LQMALSVGSRT
+309 LQLALSVGSRT
-320 AYFEDKG
+320 ADFEDKG
-327 LPVPA
+327 LSVPA

-368 SPDLIGWFRA
+368 SPDLIEWFRA

-391 NVAFACGNYRGQVRL
+391 NIAFACGNYRGQVRL

-451 WLYTGDIAEID
+451 WLYTGDIAQID
-462 GDGFVKIVD
+462 ADGFVKIVD

-511 YLTCLVMVDNETVSQ
+511 YLSCLVMIDNETVSQ

-534 FSDFKSLCATAE
+534 FSDFKSLCSTAE
-546 VQELIKSEIERINLS
+546 VQALIKSEIERINLS

-579 VEDDEL
+579 VEDDEF